1 MKKIIAKLLLIAV
14 LITGSQL
21 LFSQPP
27 PPPPPGHGGDGN
39 QNAGNAPIDGGL
51 GILLVLG
58 AAYGSKRLY
67 DRRKEQL
74 EE

>member
-1 MKKIIAKLLLIAV
+1 MKKIVAKLLLLTV
-14 LITGSQL
+14 LITGSQQL
-21 LFSQPP
+21 ISQPP